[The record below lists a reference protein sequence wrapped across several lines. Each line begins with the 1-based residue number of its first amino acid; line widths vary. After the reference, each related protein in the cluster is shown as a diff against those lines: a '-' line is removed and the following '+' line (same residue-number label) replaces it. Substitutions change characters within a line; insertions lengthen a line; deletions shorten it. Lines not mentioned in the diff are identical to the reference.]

1 MTIPDEF
8 DNVNEAVG
16 SEWEDGTTPFER
28 VHDVI
33 SRSYMPAT
41 ADDIADTAR
50 TSTETA
56 RKHLDGLDD
65 KGYIVTET
73 AEDGTTTYRRAPR
86 SIVVE
91 QATKIL
97 DNTSMDELAA
107 RVSEMHER
115 VAEFQAKYDAES
127 PEAAAEP
134 EDSETFREWTTTR
147 RNLAVADVALTIAE
161 AERVVDD
168 RNV

>member
-8 DNVNEAVG
+8 DDINKAVE
-16 SEWEDGTTPFER
+16 SEWEDSTTPFER

-33 SRSYMPAT
+33 NRAYRPAS
-41 ADDIADTAR
+41 ADEIADTAR

-56 RKHLDGLDD
+56 RKHLGVLDN
-65 KGYIVTET
+65 KGYIVTEI

-91 QATKIL
+91 QATEIL

-107 RVSEMHER
+107 RVSEMRER
-115 VAEFQAKYDAES
+115 VAEFQTEYDAES
-127 PEAAAEP
+127 PESAAEP
-134 EDSETFREWTTTR
+134 EDSEAIREWTTTR
-147 RNLAVADVALTIAE
+147 RNLTFANVALTIAE
-161 AERVVDD
+161 AKRVIDD
-168 RNV
+168 SNV